1 VAFDPATEF
10 VPIAR
15 LRDLVP
21 SLREEYRSAQPFPH
35 VVLDG
40 LFDPDLLRGIIS
52 EFPRPSDIEW
62 TTFKNVREIKLASKR
77 DEHFGPLTRMMLYHL
92 NAAPFL
98 TFLSEVTGIEGLVAD
113 SYFDGGAMY
122 QIARGGKPAVHA
134 AFNQHPTSRLDRRLN
149 ALLYL
154 NPGWRDEYGGHL
166 ELWDREM
173 KGCVR
178 KVLPAFN
185 RMIVFGTTDYTYH
198 GHPDPLTCPEGVTRK
213 SLALYYFSNGRPAEE
228 VTGAHTTLFR
238 ERPNE
243 DFEAGGPRLRA
254 LAKDLLPPVLTR
266 FIRRRVSF

>member
-1 VAFDPATEF
+1 MAFDPATEF
-10 VPIAR
+10 IPIAR

-21 SLREEYRSAQPFPH
+21 AMREEYHTAQPFPH

-40 LFDPDLLRGIIS
+40 LFDPDLLRAIIA

-62 TTFKNVREIKLASKR
+62 TTFKNVREIKLASSR

-113 SYFDGGAMY
+113 SYFDGGGMH
-122 QIARGGKPAVHA
+122 QIERGGKLAIHA
-134 AFNQHPTSRLDRRLN
+134 DFNQHPMTRLDRRLN

-154 NPGWRDEYGGHL
+154 NPDWRDEYGGHL

-173 KGCVR
+173 TGCVR

-198 GHPDPLTCPEGVTRK
+198 GHPDPLTCPEGMTRK
-213 SLALYYFSNGRPAEE
+213 SLALYYFSNGRPKEE
-228 VTGAHTTLFR
+228 VTEGHTTLFR
-238 ERPNE
+238 ERPSE

-266 FIRRRVSF
+266 FISRRVSF